1 MKIKHKCQF
10 SIDYGKTGLTAG
22 NWSVIILYQIS
33 IISIRVFFFF
43 SSVSK
48 DNLKMFKTETNI
60 QFMHNTTVHTIYNK
74 NLCVE
79 MKKNQFN
86 D

>member
-1 MKIKHKCQF
+1 MKIKHKWQF
-10 SIDYGKTGLTAG
+10 SIDYGITGLTAG

-33 IISIRVFFFF
+33 IISMRIFFFF

-60 QFMHNTTVHTIYNK
+60 QLTCIKQQFIQFTIK
-74 NLCVE
+74 TCVL
-79 MKKNQFN
+79 K
-86 D
+86 